1 MLTVFVRFCLF
12 KGIKRWI
19 PIFLDSRVL
28 LSYIYSKIFSIHIC
42 HQISSRTTLNKSSF
56 RKCTDIKLP
65 QIKNIYGQGKITFE

>member
-1 MLTVFVRFCLF
+1 MLTAFVRFCLF

-28 LSYIYSKIFSIHIC
+28 LSYIYSKIFRIHIC

-56 RKCTDIKLP
+56 RKCTDKKLP
-65 QIKNIYGQGKITFE
+65 QLKNIWARKDNF

>member
-1 MLTVFVRFCLF
+1 MLTAFVRFCLF

-28 LSYIYSKIFSIHIC
+28 LSYIYSKIFRIHIC

-65 QIKNIYGQGKITFE
+65 QLKNIYGQGKITFE